1 MATIGMGHI
10 MVNCQYTRELLLMKY
25 VILWDICIDISK
37 HYDRLLF
44 YFYPYSD
51 LQFLQH
57 LSCFFFLVSSFLAF
71 FFFFFLVKPH
81 KIVTVMLC
89 FY

>member
-57 LSCFFFLVSSFLAF
+57 LSCFFFLVSSFF
-71 FFFFFLVKPH
+71 FFF
-81 KIVTVMLC
+81 
-89 FY
+89 